1 MFDTIPTQSSDP
13 ALANPAVA
21 RCCAAGA
28 AARRAA
34 IAQKQSRYDCTVAT
48 REAYRNKVMPPLCGV
63 DSIRDFVA
71 CVAHGSL
78 LGVFSDSEST
88 KLLYAAQVLAGGMSQ
103 SRTSKAS

>member
-21 RCCAAGA
+21 RCCDAGTA
-28 AARRAA
+28 SRRAA
-34 IAQKQSRYDCTVAT
+34 IAQKQSPYECTVAT
-48 REAYRNKVMPPLCGV
+48 REAYRKVMPPLCGA

-71 CVAHGSL
+71 CVAHGLL

-88 KLLYAAQVLAGGMSQ
+88 KLLYAAQVAGGMAQ
-103 SRTSKAS
+103 NRTSKAS